1 MRQIE
6 PAATPPTRLRQLLAD
21 LDINALANA
30 VVGFSFAASGPVA
43 VILAVGSKG
52 GLSESQLASWIFGAF
67 FVNGLLSIAACWR
80 YRTPMV
86 FFWTIPGTVLVG
98 PALAHLTF
106 PEVVGAF
113 YATGLLM
120 LVLGLSGWVKRAMEL
135 IPMPIVMGMVAG
147 VFLQFGLD
155 WIASVHSDFLIAG
168 SMTLV
173 FVALSAVPALGRF
186 CPPVIGALV
195 TGIAMIWYGDR
206 LTLSA
211 DTMGWLTLPQVVQP
225 AFSWQAMA
233 ELVVPLAI
241 TVIAA
246 QNGQGIAVLHSSG
259 HRAPINFITS
269 ACGVFSML
277 TAVFGSSSSCL
288 TGPTNALIS
297 SSGPRNSHYTAGIVI
312 GLFALVF
319 GVFAPVLTRW
329 MLATPFEFLAA
340 LAGLAMFRVLLAA
353 FKGAFCGRFSLG
365 SLLCFLITV
374 SDISIFRVG
383 APFWGLVF
391 GFALA
396 WLIERDDFR
405 ALAAD
410 RDESAAPGQ

>member
-1 MRQIE
+1 M
-6 PAATPPTRLRQLLAD
+6 
-21 LDINALANA
+21 
-30 VVGFSFAASGPVA
+30 VGFSFAASGPVA
-43 VILAVGSKG
+43 VILAVGTRG
-52 GLSESQLASWIFGAF
+52 GLSEAQLSSWIFGAF
-67 FVNGLLSIAACWR
+67 FVNAILTIVACWK

-98 PALAHLTF
+98 PALNHLSF
-106 PEVVGAF
+106 AEVVGAF

-120 LVLGLSGWVKRAMEL
+120 LLLGLSGWVKRAMNL

-147 VFLQFGLD
+147 VFLQFGID
-155 WIASVHSDFLIAG
+155 WIASVHSDFLVAG
-168 SMTLV
+168 SMTLIFIV
-173 FVALSAVPALGRF
+173 LSAVPSLGRY
-186 CPPVIGALV
+186 CPPVIGALLIGV
-195 TGIAMIWYGDR
+195 AMIWYGER
-206 LTLSA
+206 IELTP
-211 DTMGWLTLPQVVQP
+211 DTGHWLTLPQVVRP

-233 ELVVPLAI
+233 ELVVTLAI

-246 QNGQGIAVLHSSG
+246 QNGQGIAVLHNSG
-259 HRAPINFITS
+259 HRAPVNFVTA

-277 TAVFGSSSSCL
+277 TAVFGSSSTCL

-297 SSGPRNSHYTAGIVI
+297 SSGPRNSHYTAGII
-312 GLFALVF
+312 IACFALVF
-319 GVFAPVLTRW
+319 GLFAPLLTRW

-353 FKGAFCGRFSLG
+353 FNSAFCGRFSLG
-365 SLLCFLITV
+365 ALLCFLITV
-374 SDISIFRVG
+374 SDITIARVG

-405 ALAAD
+405 AAA
-410 RDESAAPGQ
+410 ES

>member
-6 PAATPPTRLRQLLAD
+6 PVAVPATSLRRLLAD
-21 LDINALANA
+21 VDLNALANA

-43 VILAVGSKG
+43 VILAVGTRG
-52 GLSESQLASWIFGAF
+52 GLSEAQLSSWIFGAF
-67 FVNGLLSIAACWR
+67 FVNAILSMVACWK

-98 PALAHLTF
+98 PALNHLSF
-106 PEVVGAF
+106 AEVVGAF

-120 LVLGLSGWVKRAMEL
+120 LLLGLSGWVKRAMNL

-147 VFLQFGLD
+147 VFLQFGID
-155 WIASVHSDFLIAG
+155 WIASVRSDFLVAG
-168 SMTLV
+168 SMTLLFIV
-173 FVALSAVPALGRF
+173 LSAVPSLGRY
-186 CPPVIGALV
+186 CPPVIGALLIGV
-195 TGIAMIWYGDR
+195 AMIWYGER
-206 LTLSA
+206 IELTPA
-211 DTMGWLTLPQVVQP
+211 TDHWLTLPQVVRP

-246 QNGQGIAVLHSSG
+246 QNGQGIAVLHNSG
-259 HRAPINFITS
+259 HRAPVNFVTA

-277 TAVFGSSSSCL
+277 TAVFGSSSTCL

-297 SSGPRNSHYTAGIVI
+297 SSGPRNSHYTAGII
-312 GLFALVF
+312 IACFALVF
-319 GVFAPVLTRW
+319 GLFAPLLTRW

-340 LAGLAMFRVLLAA
+340 LAGLAMFKVLLAA
-353 FKGAFCGRFSLG
+353 FNSAFCGRFSLG
-365 SLLCFLITV
+365 ALLCFLITV
-374 SDISIFRVG
+374 SDITIARIG

-405 ALAAD
+405 AAAE
-410 RDESAAPGQ
+410 R

>member
-1 MRQIE
+1 M
-6 PAATPPTRLRQLLAD
+6 PATSLRRLLAD
-21 LDINALANA
+21 VDLNALANA

-43 VILAVGSKG
+43 VILAVGTRG
-52 GLSESQLASWIFGAF
+52 GLSEAQLSSWIFGAF
-67 FVNGLLSIAACWR
+67 FVNAILSMVACWK

-98 PALAHLTF
+98 PALNHLSF
-106 PEVVGAF
+106 AEVVGAF

-120 LVLGLSGWVKRAMEL
+120 LLLGLSGWVKRAMNL

-147 VFLQFGLD
+147 VFLQFGID
-155 WIASVHSDFLIAG
+155 WIASVRSDFLVAG
-168 SMTLV
+168 SMTLLFIV
-173 FVALSAVPALGRF
+173 LSAVPSLGRY
-186 CPPVIGALV
+186 CPPVIGALLIGV
-195 TGIAMIWYGDR
+195 AMIWYGER
-206 LTLSA
+206 IELTPA
-211 DTMGWLTLPQVVQP
+211 TDHWLTLPQVVRP

-246 QNGQGIAVLHSSG
+246 QNGQGIAVLHNSG
-259 HRAPINFITS
+259 HRAPVNFVTA

-277 TAVFGSSSSCL
+277 TAVFGSSSTCL

-297 SSGPRNSHYTAGIVI
+297 SSGPRNSHYTAGII
-312 GLFALVF
+312 IACFALVF
-319 GVFAPVLTRW
+319 GLFAPLLTRW

-340 LAGLAMFRVLLAA
+340 LAGLAMFKVLLAA
-353 FKGAFCGRFSLG
+353 FNSAFCGRFSLG
-365 SLLCFLITV
+365 ALLCFLITV
-374 SDISIFRVG
+374 SDITIARIG

-405 ALAAD
+405 AAAE
-410 RDESAAPGQ
+410 R

>member
-6 PAATPPTRLRQLLAD
+6 PVATPPTTLRRLWSD
-21 LDINALANA
+21 FDINALANA
-30 VVGFSFAASGPVA
+30 IIGFSFAASGPVA

-52 GLSESQLASWIFGAF
+52 GLDESQLSSWIFGAF
-67 FVNGLLSIAACWR
+67 FVNAILTIVACWK

-98 PALAHLTF
+98 PALAHLSF

-120 LVLGLSGWVKRAMEL
+120 LLLGLSGWVRRAMEL

-173 FVALSAVPALGRF
+173 FIVLSAVPVLGRY
-186 CPPVIGALV
+186 CPPVIGALL
-195 TGIAMIWYGDR
+195 TGIAMIWFGDR
-206 LTLSA
+206 LELAATSA
-211 DTMGWLTLPQVVQP
+211 SGLALPVIVQP

-246 QNGQGIAVLHSSG
+246 QNGQGIAVLHNSG
-259 HRAPINFITS
+259 HQAPINFITS

-277 TAVFGSSSSCL
+277 TAVFGSSSTCL

-312 GLFALVF
+312 GVFALAF
-319 GVFAPVLTRW
+319 GIFAPVLTRW

-353 FKGAFCGRFSLG
+353 FQGAFCGRFSL
-365 SLLCFLITV
+365 SALLCFLITV
-374 SDISIFRVG
+374 SDISIARVG
-383 APFWGLVF
+383 APFWGLVL

-396 WLIERDDFR
+396 WLLERDDFR
-405 ALAAD
+405 ALSSD
-410 RDESAAPGQ
+410 GTTDNR